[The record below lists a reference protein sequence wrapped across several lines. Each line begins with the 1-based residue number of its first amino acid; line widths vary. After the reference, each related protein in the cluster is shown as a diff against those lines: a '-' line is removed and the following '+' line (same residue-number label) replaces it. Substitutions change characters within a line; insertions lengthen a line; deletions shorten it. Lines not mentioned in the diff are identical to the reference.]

1 MAHGL
6 SRRQALLAAGLTAT
20 AGFVDGLA
28 FIHLGGYFV
37 SFMSGNSTRAGS
49 DLVQG
54 DPWGWAKAMGLVAF
68 FVVGVVISSL
78 VLQLQDRRRGLSP
91 GNAPRTGAVWT
102 SWALLV
108 CSAVLAMLPGTQA
121 AVPPVVAAAMG
132 AVNSTFTR
140 GGEVTVGLTYM
151 TGTLVKTGQHL
162 AMALTGGHPTAWL
175 RFLVLWGAIALGALA
190 GSWTYMQIGLS
201 SLWVAVGLL
210 TVPAVLLT
218 WRSRTTGA
226 SRAFR
231 TPPQRSQATSS
242 SCHTATLVTSDPGR
256 SETQC

>member
-68 FVVGVVISSL
+68 FVLGVVISSL
-78 VLQLQDRRRGLSP
+78 ALQLQDRMVGIGP
-91 GNAPRTGAVWT
+91 ENAPRTVAVWT
-102 SWALLV
+102 SWGLLVLAALLALTPA
-108 CSAVLAMLPGTQA
+108 SHA
-121 AVPPVVAAAMG
+121 AVPPAVAAAMG

-175 RFLVLWGAIALGALA
+175 RFLMLWGSIALGALA
-190 GSWTYMQIGLS
+190 GSWTYMVIGLH
-201 SLWVAVGLL
+201 SLWVAVALL

-218 WRSRTTGA
+218 R
-226 SRAFR
+226 RAR
-231 TPPQRSQATSS
+231 AR
-242 SCHTATLVTSDPGR
+242 
-256 SETQC
+256 

>member
-91 GNAPRTGAVWT
+91 ENPPRTGAVWT

-108 CSAVLAMLPGTQA
+108 CSPGARGRPAPAERFGRTLS
-121 AVPPVVAAAMG
+121 VPRPPVPSA
-132 AVNSTFTR
+132 TR
-140 GGEVTVGLTYM
+140 R
-151 TGTLVKTGQHL
+151 H
-162 AMALTGGHPTAWL
+162 W
-175 RFLVLWGAIALGALA
+175 
-190 GSWTYMQIGLS
+190 
-201 SLWVAVGLL
+201 
-210 TVPAVLLT
+210 
-218 WRSRTTGA
+218 
-226 SRAFR
+226 
-231 TPPQRSQATSS
+231 
-242 SCHTATLVTSDPGR
+242 
-256 SETQC
+256 

>member
-6 SRRQALLAAGLTAT
+6 SRRQALLAASLTAT

-78 VLQLQDRRRGLSP
+78 ALQLQDRRVGLGP
-91 GNAPRTGAVWT
+91 ENAPRTLAVWA
-102 SWALLV
+102 SWALLLL
-108 CSAVLAMLPGTQA
+108 SAVLAMIPGTRA
-121 AVPPVVAAAMG
+121 AVPPAVAAAMG

-162 AMALTGGHPTAWL
+162 ALALTGGHPTAWL
-175 RFLVLWGAIALGALA
+175 RFLLLWGSIALGALA
-190 GSWTYMQIGLS
+190 GSWTYLAIGLH
-201 SLWVAVGLL
+201 SLWAALALL
-210 TVPAVLLT
+210 TVPALLLT
-218 WRSRTTGA
+218 WRRRSARRSAVTGIDG
-226 SRAFR
+226 RA
-231 TPPQRSQATSS
+231 
-242 SCHTATLVTSDPGR
+242 
-256 SETQC
+256 